1 MPILTPE
8 DIEQLLANGKTNA
21 AHVSTDGHT
30 EDLKPVV
37 KLFAPWGAATWLLTE
52 LDPDDPDLA
61 FGLCDLGFGCPEI
74 GSVRISE
81 IERVTGPGGLRI
93 ERDRF
98 FYATDTLRCYA
109 AEARRLGYIL
119 A

>member
-8 DIEQLLANGKTNA
+8 DIEQLLANGRTNA
-21 AHVSTDGHT
+21 AHIGADGNT
-30 EDLKPVV
+30 EDIKPVV

-81 IERVTGPGGLRI
+81 IESVTGPGGLRV

-98 FYATDTLRCYA
+98 FYATDTLRRYA

>member
-1 MPILTPE
+1 MSILTAE
-8 DIEQLLANGKTNA
+8 DIEQLLANGRTNA
-21 AHVSTDGHT
+21 AHGNT
-30 EDLKPVV
+30 EDVKPVV

-52 LDPDDPDLA
+52 LDPHDPDLA

-81 IERVTGPGGLRI
+81 IESFTGPGGLRI

-98 FYATDTLRCYA
+98 FYATDTLRRYA
-109 AEARRLGYIL
+109 AEAQRLGYIT